1 MPWAFAASDRA
12 QSSIYFPGTLRRGE
26 GVVKSLGSFQAGT
39 ASGLRTQ
46 KCKIKNK
53 KPTCFRTRSIQEHSG
68 AGGLNLWSLWGALPL
83 THRFFW
89 SAGGLNYFSE
99 IREIKRPSP
108 KRSRASR
115 MFSRHWAFAASDRA
129 QPSFYFSG
137 TLRGGEGWSKVWDLQ
152 AGTARLPRAN
162 FRKIPKTFF
171 YLCSMPTSQLSER
184 QLDFT
189 GPPRGQKH
197 RGT

>member
-137 TLRGGEGWSKVWDLQ
+137 TLRGGRGGQKS
-152 AGTARLPRAN
+152 GIFRRGPRGYLAQISAK
-162 FRKIPKTFF
+162 FRKLFF
-171 YLCSMPTSQLSER
+171 TCAQCRLR
-184 QLDFT
+184 N
-189 GPPRGQKH
+189 
-197 RGT
+197 